1 MYIFTYTYIHTSAVQ
16 RDTSQSGRRSQNGEA
31 VKKRKKFQGSRHF
44 HAIYMH
50 TYTHADLYTYWCTHT
65 HIYIYTHTHTHF
77 NSSKGYKPQQKVLA
91 DEIRHSHKWLQVAAL
106 GFRLGLPAGS

>member
-65 HIYIYTHTHTHF
+65 HIYILTL
-77 NSSKGYKPQQKVLA
+77 QQFKRIQA
-91 DEIRHSHKWLQVAAL
+91 TAEGAR
-106 GFRLGLPAGS
+106 

>member
-31 VKKRKKFQGSRHF
+31 VKKLKKFQGSRHF

-65 HIYIYTHTHTHF
+65 HTHIYIYIYTHARTL
-77 NSSKGYKPQQKVLA
+77 QQFKRIQA
-91 DEIRHSHKWLQVAAL
+91 TAEGAR
-106 GFRLGLPAGS
+106 